1 MKNQK
6 YVIFDLLKIIL
17 SFLVI
22 NLHIESFVLH
32 NDFSIIYFLGWYAV
46 PLFIVMNFYLNSSK
60 YLASNLSFRQFLKI
74 LYRFVFPLIFWSAIG
89 FIIHPELLTIKYL
102 LRQLLTGTAVDPPL
116 YYLLTIS
123 IISTGIYIFRKKL
136 FKSQYLVAIVICIL
150 LLIESTGLETA
161 LASHIPIQ
169 IQLACIRIF
178 EFIKYGLLGV
188 SLPSIVRYLSTKIPA
203 SLVYLFTLVGVIIDI
218 SLKWYYQ
225 TSGLGYGGIIQFTI
239 IGLIMISIILLKDN
253 QLFIKQNSIIS
264 NISKYSLGIYCIH
277 TFIIEKISIELN
289 SIVLTLAVF
298 CICFTISVIISK
310 LSYGYLTKAVS

>member
-1 MKNQK
+1 MKNPK

-46 PLFIVMNFYLNSSK
+46 PLFIVMNFYFNSSK
-60 YLASNLSFRQFLKI
+60 YLASNFSFRQFLKI
-74 LYRFVFPLIFWSAIG
+74 LYRFMFPLIFWSAIG
-89 FIIHPELLTIKYL
+89 FTIHPELLTIKYL

-123 IISTGIYIFRKKL
+123 IISTGIYIFRKTL
-136 FKSQYLVAIVICIL
+136 FRNQYLVAIIICVL
-150 LLIESTGLETA
+150 LLIESTGLEIA

-169 IQLACIRIF
+169 IQLASIRVF
-178 EFIKYGLLGV
+178 EFLKYGLLGV
-188 SLPSIVRYLSTKIPA
+188 SIPSILRYIPTKIST

-239 IGLIMISIILLKDN
+239 VGLIMISIILLKDN
-253 QLFIKQNSIIS
+253 QIFIKQNSIIS

-289 SIVLTLAVF
+289 NIVLSLAVF
-298 CICFTISVIISK
+298 CTCFTISVIISK
-310 LSYGYLTKAVS
+310 LSYGYLSKAVS